1 MCCRVVLQ
9 QQHVT
14 HQPAVRKGTGKRRR
28 RLCRLCC
35 LAATLVISFGI
46 YLLAVFAASIV
57 ATVPFDPRNQLA
69 LQVWREALQA
79 LLDDTDAGCDHTD
92 TFVRSLTQIRGC
104 DVNVVTGSA
113 STVEIQRWLGKESSH
128 KVRGCLGRWADHNA
142 TTTPAGSVFTL
153 MAGDMEHPRYSC
165 SQCCGRQPIR
175 LRRPPV
181 CLQPHLLCDH
191 HNDIGG
197 GGS

>member
-1 MCCRVVLQ
+1 MCCRVVQQQQ

-35 LAATLVISFGI
+35 LAVTLVISFGI

-79 LLDDTDAGCDHTD
+79 MLDDTDAGCDHTD
-92 TFVRSLTQIRGC
+92 TLCPRSPRSAAVMSTWLLEAPRQSRFS
-104 DVNVVTGSA
+104 DGSA
-113 STVEIQRWLGKESSH
+113 RSP
-128 KVRGCLGRWADHNA
+128 A
-142 TTTPAGSVFTL
+142 T
-153 MAGDMEHPRYSC
+153 R
-165 SQCCGRQPIR
+165 
-175 LRRPPV
+175 
-181 CLQPHLLCDH
+181 
-191 HNDIGG
+191 
-197 GGS
+197 